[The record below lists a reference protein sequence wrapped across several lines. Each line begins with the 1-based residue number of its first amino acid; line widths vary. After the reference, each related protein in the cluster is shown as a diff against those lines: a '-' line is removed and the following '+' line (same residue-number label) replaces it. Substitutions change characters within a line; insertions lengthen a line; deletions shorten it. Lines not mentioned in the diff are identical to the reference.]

1 MSQPP
6 RCHPRV
12 PGLFFDASIRQFWY
26 IYFLLQPSISFGSFA
41 REERSTRARIR
52 GPGLLLG
59 RNAAMINSMGLK
71 AALLPVEPSV
81 PANYRIVLELTWLLQ
96 SRIQRARL
104 GIRRRVDPDERV
116 ETGQ

>member
-1 MSQPP
+1 
-6 RCHPRV
+6 
-12 PGLFFDASIRQFWY
+12 
-26 IYFLLQPSISFGSFA
+26 
-41 REERSTRARIR
+41 
-52 GPGLLLG
+52 
-59 RNAAMINSMGLK
+59 MINSMGLK